1 MRLGSARNLRQ
12 LYSGILTQFS
22 LVRSILLLTL
32 LTLPSILLAEDTHTA
47 ASHADPIA
55 PVILGVT
62 GILFIALFGRFT
74 ARRIGQPT
82 VLGELIVGVIV
93 GNLGYYFGNDFM
105 EILRQGPAVFDMI
118 DLTLHGDTLDHAAEV
133 TMGAKESRVVLEA
146 IHGPYGWNLT
156 QVAHTV
162 DVFSRYGVIFML
174 FLIGLETS
182 VEEMRKVGPGSFSVA
197 IVGVAAPFTLGFAAA
212 WLLMP
217 EPDMN
222 VVMFIAATLGATS
235 IGITA
240 RVLDELGLIQS
251 KEARIVLGAAV
262 IDDILGLLMLAIV
275 SGIIITG
282 DFDLAEAVQ
291 IIGLAALFL
300 FSAFKL
306 GPHLLKAN
314 IFLFRRLDIVEAKMF
329 VSYLFVMVLAWF
341 ANLVGLAAIV
351 GAFAAGVI
359 LSDAYFRHWGEVRA
373 HSYTIRDLIMPL
385 EVIMVP
391 IFFVLMGIQ
400 VKLESFADMD
410 VIMISAGLIAA
421 AIVGKLV
428 SGYFAGRGLNHLAV
442 GVGMTPRGEVGLVF
456 ASIGK
461 SLGVINDELFSAV
474 VLMVIVTTLIAP
486 AALKFSLELGG
497 AHFDELQEKTNKTE
511 ARL

>member
-1 MRLGSARNLRQ
+1 M
-12 LYSGILTQFS
+12 
-22 LVRSILLLTL
+22 
-32 LTLPSILLAEDTHTA
+32 LLAGDGRSA
-47 ASHADPIA
+47 SSHADPIA

-62 GILFIALFGRFT
+62 GILFIALLGRFT
-74 ARRIGQPT
+74 ARRLGQPT
-82 VLGELIVGVIV
+82 VLGELLVGVIV
-93 GNLGYYFGNDFM
+93 GNVGYYFGNDFM
-105 EILRQGPAVFDMI
+105 EILRQGPAVFDTI
-118 DLTLHGDTLDHAAEV
+118 DLALHGDTLDHAAEV
-133 TMGAKESRVVLEA
+133 TMGPEESKIVLEA
-146 IHGPYGWNLT
+146 LHGPNGWSLT

-182 VEEMRKVGPGSFSVA
+182 VDEMRKVGSGSFSVA
-197 IVGVAAPFTLGFAAA
+197 IVGVAAPFVLGFGAA

-217 EPDMN
+217 GHDLN
-222 VVMFIAATLGATS
+222 VAMFVAATLGATS

-240 RVLDELGLIQS
+240 RVLGELGLIQS

-282 DFDLAEAVQ
+282 EFNIFEAGK
-291 IIGLAALFL
+291 IIALAALFL
-300 FSAFKL
+300 ATAFFL
-306 GPHLLKAN
+306 GPHFLKAN
-314 IFLFRRLDIVEAKMF
+314 IFLFRKLDIVEAKMF

-359 LSDAYFRHWGEVRA
+359 LHDAYFKHWGEVRA
-373 HSYTIRDLIMPL
+373 HSFTIRDLIMPL

-400 VKLESFADMD
+400 VKLESFANVD
-410 VIMISAGLIAA
+410 VLMISTGLIVA
-421 AIVGKLV
+421 AIIGKLL
-428 SGYFAGRGLNHLAV
+428 SGYVAGRKLNNLAV
-442 GVGMTPRGEVGLVF
+442 GVGMMPRGEVGLVF

-461 SLGVINDELFSAV
+461 SLGVINDELFSAI

-486 AALKFSLELGG
+486 AALKFTLEFGG
-497 AHFDELQEKTNKTE
+497 AHFDDLQNKIDKSR
-511 ARL
+511 AKL